1 MLSSSITRLAQLIS
15 AACASRRKFHV
26 FSLKKWGPQ
35 CGVRRGSFPFLMH
48 PLASAVI
55 LAAGDFA
62 TSETFD
68 KCVTA
73 PACRSTSETTAVPEH
88 GIIFFGRAISRPSGM
103 SPQGSAEESN

>member
-1 MLSSSITRLAQLIS
+1 MRIKKKF
-15 AACASRRKFHV
+15 SRAFIE
-26 FSLKKWGPQ
+26 KWGPKR
-35 CGVRRGSFPFLMH
+35 GVRRGSSPLLMH

-68 KCVTA
+68 KCDTA